1 MSEAEVFSR
10 VERRRK
16 WSADEKAAL
25 LAEIDAEGGRVSV
38 VARRHRIA
46 ESVLYGW
53 RSALRSAGERSAES
67 VAFVS
72 LGIVEQRSSEDQSMR
87 ALPDCSSRAIPH
99 QPDRAGMI
107 EIELPGGARVRVDA
121 FVNDKALSR
130 VFRALKGMA

>member
-1 MSEAEVFSR
+1 
-10 VERRRK
+10 
-16 WSADEKAAL
+16 
-25 LAEIDAEGGRVSV
+25 
-38 VARRHRIA
+38 
-46 ESVLYGW
+46 
-53 RSALRSAGERSAES
+53 
-67 VAFVS
+67 
-72 LGIVEQRSSEDQSMR
+72 MR